1 MNTRWIINKNIDK
14 QIVSDLSNALSIDEN
29 LATLLVQRGITNY
42 DEAKDFQE
50 GVARVKQNDKYG
62 LIDKFGSFI
71 IECEYDYISEFG
83 ADGLA
88 FSRRNGC
95 DVYLDK
101 EGTPW
106 AKVKGNL
113 VRVNF

>member
-1 MNTRWIINKNIDK
+1 MGVLQNGRWGLYSFKYTVISKNEKIDCR
-14 QIVSDLSNALSIDEN
+14 Q
-29 LATLLVQRGITNY
+29 
-42 DEAKDFQE
+42 
-50 GVARVKQNDKYG
+50 VA
-62 LIDKFGSFI
+62 
-71 IECEYDYISEFG
+71 ECEYDYISEFG

>member
-1 MNTRWIINKNIDK
+1 MFYTSYTTLEIFCFVIDK
-14 QIVSDLSNALSIDEN
+14 TGKEVTEFI
-29 LATLLVQRGITNY
+29 Y
-42 DEAKDFQE
+42 DEAKDFQG

-62 LIDKFGSFI
+62 LIDQFGSFI
-71 IECEYDYISEFG
+71 IECEYDFISEFG

-106 AKVKGNL
+106 AKVKGSL